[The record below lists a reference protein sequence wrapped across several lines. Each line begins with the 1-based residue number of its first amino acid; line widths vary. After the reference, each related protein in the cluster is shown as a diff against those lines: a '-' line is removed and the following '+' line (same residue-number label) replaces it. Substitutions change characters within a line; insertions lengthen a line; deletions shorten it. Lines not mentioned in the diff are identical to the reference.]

1 MSKTVNTVL
10 GAFVATTVAI
20 LQPTLAQ
27 TAETPSP
34 PAEKT
39 AKVPPPPDL
48 AECGALFEPVG
59 MPSGKDGADEHEFVY
74 AHSPKPAAPQAP
86 KGAET
91 DAGKAK
97 AAPTFRYKCYGK
109 GFAVRL
115 NSVTRVPDWVA
126 EDITPDELG
135 TVAERSN
142 KFEEDQDPAIEGY
155 GSNLADYANSGF
167 DRGHQAPAGDFTAD
181 QDMQDQTFVMSNMG
195 PQVGACFNRGIW
207 KDLEA
212 SLRDLVTTRHRLIV
226 FTGPV
231 YGDKLQAIGDLVKD
245 KAGVQLAVPEAYY
258 KVVYAPED
266 QRAMAFLITNAKHCH
281 ESYADDRFQVAIVD
295 LEQRTGFTFFP
306 ALPTR
311 LRTMLKSEPSVAWSW

>member
-1 MSKTVNTVL
+1 MRKTAISVIGTF
-10 GAFVATTVAI
+10 AATALAI
-20 LQPTLAQ
+20 LQPALAQ
-27 TAETPSP
+27 TEETPPPSEKKAVP
-34 PAEKT
+34 VPLPAE
-39 AKVPPPPDL
+39 L

-59 MPSGKDGADEHEFVY
+59 MPSGKDGADEHDFVY
-74 AHSPKPAAPQAP
+74 ARGLKPAAPPPPPGTEA
-86 KGAET
+86 
-91 DAGKAK
+91 DAGKPK
-97 AAPTFRYKCYGK
+97 AGPPFLYKCYGK

-126 EDITPDELG
+126 EDITPENLG
-135 TVAERSN
+135 TEAERSN
-142 KFEEDQDPAIEGY
+142 KFQEDPDIEGY
-155 GSNLADYANSGF
+155 GSHLADYAKSGF
-167 DRGHQAPAGDFTAD
+167 DRGHQAPAGDFTAN

-212 SLRDLVTTRHRLIV
+212 SLRDLVATRHRLIV

-231 YGDKLQAIGDLVKD
+231 YGDKLQAIGDVLKD

-266 QRAMAFLITNAKHCH
+266 QRAMAFLISNAKHCH
-281 ESYADDRFQVAIVD
+281 ESYADDQFQVAIDD
-295 LEQRTGFTFFP
+295 LEQKTGFTFFP

-311 LRTMLKSEPSVAWSW
+311 LQTMLKSTPSVAWSW